1 MLEKKVLVSLSTD
14 TKRKLDELSS
24 EFGLPP
30 AVVARYAIYR
40 LLDESGRG
48 FIDKPIGL
56 AGPAFRQSF
65 LEDGI
70 RYRQLEGGAR
80 LQELIEADDEK
91 IVADAV
97 NWLDDL
103 SNQELLEMARGAGL
117 PIDAI
122 DPSSATASRFAIIK
136 ALAMKV
142 LKDFRAKFQAG
153 GPA

>member
-1 MLEKKVLVSLSTD
+1 M
-14 TKRKLDELSS
+14 
-24 EFGLPP
+24 
-30 AVVARYAIYR
+30 
-40 LLDESGRG
+40 
-48 FIDKPIGL
+48 
-56 AGPAFRQSF
+56 
-65 LEDGI
+65 
-70 RYRQLEGGAR
+70 
-80 LQELIEADDEK
+80 IEADDEK